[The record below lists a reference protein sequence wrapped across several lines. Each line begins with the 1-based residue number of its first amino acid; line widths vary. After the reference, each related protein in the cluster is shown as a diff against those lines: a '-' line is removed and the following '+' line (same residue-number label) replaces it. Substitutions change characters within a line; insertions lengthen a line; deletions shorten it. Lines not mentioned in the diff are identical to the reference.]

1 MNLLQRYTNNIE
13 ANKLFEINDVLLLAV
28 SGGLDSVVLCELC
41 HRAGQPF
48 AIAHCNFQL
57 RGKDSD
63 RDEAFVQQLAQHYQV
78 PFYVTRFDTV
88 AEAAARKQSIETTAR
103 HLRYDWFEG
112 LRLQH
117 GFQWVATAHHADDNA
132 ETAMMHF
139 FRGTGIRGLR
149 GMLPKQ
155 GHVVRPLL
163 FARRAELEAFLQEHQ
178 LAHVTDQTNFEDD
191 YTRNYFRNQLIPG
204 LQKVFPQVVENVLH
218 NTERMMGV
226 ETIYHLAIEQY
237 KKKLVEP
244 KGNELHIPVLKLQ
257 QTPAFAT
264 VLFEI
269 IHPYGFTAHQTGE
282 VLDLLQSQSGK
293 YVASATHRIIRNRQ
307 WLVITPLQTE
317 QAQHILI
324 ESAEG
329 EVLFA
334 DGKLRFSE
342 ADAAGLALST
352 DAHIAQL
359 DAALIRFPLLLRP
372 WKQGDYFYPLGMTKK
387 KKLSRF
393 LGDLKLSLAEKEK
406 VWVLEMD
413 RKIVWVVGRRID
425 NRFKVTG
432 KGNVLICQLASV
444 QN

>member
-1 MNLLQRYTNNIE
+1 MM
-13 ANKLFEINDVLLLAV
+13 
-28 SGGLDSVVLCELC
+28 
-41 HRAGQPF
+41 
-48 AIAHCNFQL
+48 AHCNFQL
-57 RGKDSD
+57 RGADSD

-78 PFYVTRFDTV
+78 PFYNIRFDTV
-88 AEAAARKQSIETTAR
+88 AEAANRKQSIETTAR
-103 HLRYDWFEG
+103 HLRYHWFEG
-112 LRLQH
+112 LRVQH
-117 GFQWVATAHHADDNA
+117 GLQWVVTAHHADDNA

-163 FARRAELEAFLQEHQ
+163 FVRRVELEAFLTEHR
-178 LAHVTDQTNFEDD
+178 LTHVTDQTNFEDD

-269 IHPYGFTAHQTGE
+269 IHPYGFTAHQTDE
-282 VLDLLQSQSGK
+282 VLALLESQSGK
-293 YVASATHRIIRNRQ
+293 YVASATHRIIRNRK
-307 WLVITPLQTE
+307 WLIIAPLQSTE
-317 QAQHILI
+317 AQNILI
-324 ESAEG
+324 EATEG
-329 EVLFA
+329 EVAFA
-334 DGKLRFSE
+334 GGILQFTTVGADKLE
-342 ADAAGLALST
+342 LNT
-352 DAHIAQL
+352 DNHIAQL
-359 DAALIRFPLLLRP
+359 DAACIKFPLLLRK
-372 WKQGDYFYPLGMTKK
+372 WKTGDYFYPLGMTKK

-393 LGDLKLSLAEKEK
+393 FGDLKMSLPEKENT
-406 VWVLEMD
+406 WVLEMD
-413 RKIVWVVGRRID
+413 KKVVWVVGRRID
-425 NRFKVTG
+425 ERVKVRGTT
-432 KGNVLICQLASV
+432 KRVLVVQLMC
-444 QN
+444 

>member
-1 MNLLQRYTNNIE
+1 MSLLQRYNHYIQE
-13 ANKLFEINDVLLLAV
+13 QKLFAKTDRLLLAV

-41 HRAGQPF
+41 HQAGYRF
-48 AIAHCNFQL
+48 ALAHCNFQL
-57 RGKDSD
+57 RGADSD

-78 PFYVTRFDTV
+78 PFYSTRFDTV
-88 AEAAARKQSIETTAR
+88 AEAANRKQSIETTAR

-117 GFQWVATAHHADDNA
+117 GFQWVVTAHHADDNA
-132 ETAMMHF
+132 ETSMMHF

-155 GHVVRPLL
+155 RHIVRPLL
-163 FARRAELEAFLQEHQ
+163 FARRAELEAFLAEHH
-178 LAHVTDQTNFEDD
+178 LSHVTDQTNFEDD

-204 LQKVFPQVVENVLH
+204 LQKVFPQVVDNVLQ
-218 NTERMMGV
+218 NTERMIGV

-257 QTPAFAT
+257 QMPAMPT

-282 VLDLLQSQSGK
+282 VLALLESQSGK

-307 WLVITPLQTE
+307 WLIIAPLQSTE
-317 QAQHILI
+317 AQNILI
-324 ESAEG
+324 EAQDSTIA
-329 EVLFA
+329 FA
-334 DGKLRFSE
+334 GGSLQLSTM
-342 ADAAGLALST
+342 DAAALELST
-352 DAHIAQL
+352 DNHIAQL
-359 DAALIRFPLLLRP
+359 DADLIQFPLLLRK
-372 WKQGDYFYPLGMTKK
+372 WKTGDYFYPLGMTKK

-393 LGDLKLSLAEKEK
+393 FGDLKMSLPEKENT
-406 VWVLEMD
+406 WVLEMD
-413 RKIVWVVGRRID
+413 KRIVWVVGRRID
-425 NRFKVTG
+425 ERVKVTG
-432 KGNVLICQLASV
+432 KTKRVVLIKLIS
-444 QN
+444 